1 MKPVMPGKTEYVT
14 ANSAQYQALL
24 PLLYFEIFSYPL
36 TFEEICAFCS
46 SPDKDQK
53 RLQAALSQ
61 MVESGHLYKIEDFYL
76 TQNKPEWVS
85 TRKAN
90 NLRAE
95 KYLRKAHLMTRII
108 RRFPFVRAV
117 LVSGSLSKM
126 VMPEDGDI
134 DYFIITH
141 PKRLWI
147 ARTFLVLFKKIFLFN
162 SKKYFC
168 VNYFVDERHLEIEEQ
183 NRFTA
188 TEVATLLPTYSRQ
201 HYDRFYQA
209 NRWIDQFYP
218 HYPKRTS
225 EKIDVQKASKIQ
237 AALEFTLAG
246 SFGERL
252 DNWFMQRTIAYW
264 SRKFKTMA
272 PENFEVA
279 LKSRKYVSKH
289 HPQNFQ
295 IKVKTAFQERVR
307 NFEKRN
313 NMQLEPVP
321 FSL

>member
-1 MKPVMPGKTEYVT
+1 MKPVMPGKTDYVT
-14 ANSAQYQALL
+14 ANSAQYQVLL

-36 TFEEICAFCS
+36 TFEEICAFCPS
-46 SPDKDQK
+46 GHQDKTQ
-53 RLQAALSQ
+53 LQAGLNK
-61 MVESGHLYKIEDFYL
+61 MVDNGHLYKIEHFYL
-76 TQNKPEWVS
+76 TQDKTEWVS
-85 TRKAN
+85 TRKDN
-90 NLRAE
+90 NRRAE
-95 KYLRKAHLMTRII
+95 KYLQKARMMTRLI

-117 LVSGSLSKM
+117 LVSGSLSKK

-147 ARTFLVLFKKIFLFN
+147 ARTFLVLFKKLFLLN

-168 VNYFVDERHLEIEEQ
+168 VNYFVDELHLEIEEQ

-188 TEVATLLPTYSRQ
+188 TEVATLLPIYSQQ
-201 HYDRFYQA
+201 HYDHFYQA
-209 NRWIDQFYP
+209 NQWVNKFYP
-218 HYPKRTS
+218 NYPKQVVEEIST
-225 EKIDVQKASKIQ
+225 QKASKIQ
-237 AALEFTLAG
+237 AALEFTMGG

-252 DNWFMQRTIAYW
+252 DNWFMQRTIAFW
-264 SRKFKTMA
+264 NRKFEMMT
-272 PENFEVA
+272 PENFAVA

-295 IKVKTAFQERVR
+295 TKVKIAFQERVKH
-307 NFEKRN
+307 FEERN